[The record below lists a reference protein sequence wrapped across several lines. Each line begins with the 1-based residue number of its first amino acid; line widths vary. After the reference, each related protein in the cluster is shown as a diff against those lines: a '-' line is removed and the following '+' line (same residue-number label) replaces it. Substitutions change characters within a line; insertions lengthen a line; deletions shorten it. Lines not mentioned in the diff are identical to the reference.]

1 LIDICP
7 ILMDMQC
14 HPGLY
19 FYSNVM
25 SYINVFLQIL
35 IVIAPQRLGL
45 MQGHSEPEYFLWGKT
60 TNSKFLSH
68 YMGFVL
74 NIFYIKLSVPLSF
87 DFLEVYMCDLS
98 SWFLFKFNS
107 WTCIIIE

>member
-1 LIDICP
+1 MFACFGADERNAPLSLPVQGDIRVDNGSKTSSSSSSGSSSSDSGSSSSGILINYLIDICP

-45 MQGHSEPEYFLWGKT
+45 MQGHSEPEYFL
-60 TNSKFLSH
+60 
-68 YMGFVL
+68 
-74 NIFYIKLSVPLSF
+74 
-87 DFLEVYMCDLS
+87 
-98 SWFLFKFNS
+98 
-107 WTCIIIE
+107 